1 MPSLACVTIVA
12 SGQGRREG
20 RCIVFHKNK
29 KLIAG
34 AIVHKKDDGGFSLYS
49 GDHIIDMAKSVYL
62 KGENMLFNH
71 THYNLIPE
79 GVVVAA
85 LIHDLQ

>member
-12 SGQGRREG
+12 SGRGRREG
-20 RCIVFHKNK
+20 RCIVFHQNK
-29 KLIAG
+29 RLIAG
-34 AIVHKKDDGGFSLYS
+34 AVVHEGGSGGFSLYS
-49 GDHIIDMAKSVYL
+49 GDHIIDMAKNVYL

-71 THYNLIPE
+71 THYNSIPK

-85 LIHDLQ
+85 LIHDPQ